1 MVPGHPSERE
11 KEGVEHECV
20 KPTWRCQQSCGH
32 RHGCGKSPEESL
44 YRDRCKERLVEG
56 TGEANERPRLR
67 QRKKAKGDTPESK
80 AGMGQN
86 DRKCP
91 SDLEESAKR
100 F

>member
-1 MVPGHPSERE
+1 MNVLNPPGDVSRAMASVM
-11 KEGVEHECV
+11 GV
-20 KPTWRCQQSCGH
+20 CG
-32 RHGCGKSPEESL
+32 RSPEESL
-44 YRDRCKERLVEG
+44 YRDRGKERLVEE

-67 QRKKAKGDTPESK
+67 QRKKAKGGTPASK

-91 SDLEESAKR
+91 SDLEESVKR